1 MFRKSLY
8 EELDNMSYEEQK
20 ALYGRIEDQQ
30 SYDDNCNVVE
40 VLVSAI
46 GVLLPLMVL
55 IDTLADKSRKL
66 NPVDKKTDW
75 FYKSEQFDRKFD
87 ERADRNEYK
96 F

>member
-40 VLVSAI
+40 VLVSATTAA
-46 GVLLPLMVL
+46 VKALVKL
-55 IDTLADKSRKL
+55 I
-66 NPVDKKTDW
+66 
-75 FYKSEQFDRKFD
+75 F
-87 ERADRNEYK
+87 
-96 F
+96 

>member
-40 VLVSAI
+40 VLVTATTAA
-46 GVLLPLMVL
+46 VKALVKL
-55 IDTLADKSRKL
+55 IL
-66 NPVDKKTDW
+66 
-75 FYKSEQFDRKFD
+75 
-87 ERADRNEYK
+87 
-96 F
+96 